1 MVSETR
7 YMRNALNDNKTFP
20 SSYNIVSGS
29 LASGSLANLQAS
41 DDVYMVFNS
50 ALVGSNQVVEVE
62 FLGSISGHLPFVQVA
77 VEGKGS
83 VGVYLQIAVY
93 NYENGAYESAG
104 TMFYDGSFT
113 TSDSTKYL
121 YNLLGNKKYRDANGN
136 WKVKVKA
143 WTTGSPPPS
152 FQLSLDY
159 LCFRS
164 VCFQLGT
171 TQTTV
176 AAGNDTYVDGLTVG
190 IRVFGIKTDESEE
203 EIGTAE
209 TLKATVTGP
218 SATVTLSATWNCP
231 ATANYIAFL
240 VIVYRISASD
250 FMRTAALD
258 AGGLP
263 LAFMTEDLNSAL
275 ASATWTVYYAF
286 YYNAALDQTFFRF
299 GTTTYN
305 SRIVNFTWG
314 ILPTVVKKP
323 LMDGFVY
330 VE

>member
-1 MVSETR
+1 MPTETR
-7 YMRNALNDNKTFP
+7 YMRNALWDNKTYP
-20 SSYNIVSGS
+20 SGYNIISGS

-41 DDVYMVFNS
+41 DNVYMVFNS
-50 ALVGSNQVVEVE
+50 ALAGSNQVVEVE

-83 VGVYLQIAVY
+83 ISVNLEIAIY
-93 NYENGAYESAG
+93 NYETGAYESIG
-104 TMFYDGSFT
+104 TMFYSGSFET
-113 TSDSTKYL
+113 TDSTKYL

-171 TQTTV
+171 TQTTT
-176 AAGNDTYVDGLTVG
+176 AAGNDIYVDGLTVG
-190 IRVFGIKTDESEE
+190 IRVFGIKSDESEE
-203 EIGTAE
+203 EIGTPG
-209 TLKATVTGP
+209 TLKATVIGP
-218 SATVTLSATWNCP
+218 SRTVTLSATWNCP
-231 ATANYIAFL
+231 QTVNYVAFL
-240 VIVYRISASD
+240 VIVYRETEP
-250 FMRTAALD
+250 METADLR

-286 YYNAALDQTFFRF
+286 YYNVAYDETYFRF
-299 GTTTYN
+299 GSATYN
-305 SRIVNFTWG
+305 SRIANFTWG
-314 ILPTVVKKP
+314 VVPVLAAKIVGDGLTLTV
-323 LMDGFVY
+323 G
-330 VE
+330 